1 MITLE
6 NALNNAKDFI
16 AKMKG
21 LDLKLQGTPLIDL
34 LDFYII
40 RKEETPSHFS
50 LFVNFQSNVFSAN
63 RSSFRVDVNKETG
76 VVEDIEKISEE

>member
-6 NALNNAKDFI
+6 EALNSAKSFI

-21 LDLKLQGTPLIDL
+21 LDIELQGRALIEY
-34 LDFYII
+34 LDFVVV
-40 RKEETPSHFS
+40 RKEDTPNHFS
-50 LFVNFQSNVFSAN
+50 LFINFQNSIFGSG